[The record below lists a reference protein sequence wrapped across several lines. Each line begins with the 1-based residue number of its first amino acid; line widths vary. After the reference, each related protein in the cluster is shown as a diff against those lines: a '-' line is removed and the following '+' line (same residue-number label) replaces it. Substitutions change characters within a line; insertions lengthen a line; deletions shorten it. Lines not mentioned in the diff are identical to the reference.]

1 MAKSKVQKVTINLP
15 AELLKSAMKQTGEG
29 ITETVREG
37 LKLLSAREAY
47 AGARSYEGKYN
58 FSIDLNKLR
67 ED

>member
-1 MAKSKVQKVTINLP
+1 MIKNKIQKITINLP

-37 LKLLSAREAY
+37 LKIIAAREAY
-47 AGARSYEGKYN
+47 AGVRSYEGKYN
-58 FSIDLNKLR
+58 FSLNLKKLR